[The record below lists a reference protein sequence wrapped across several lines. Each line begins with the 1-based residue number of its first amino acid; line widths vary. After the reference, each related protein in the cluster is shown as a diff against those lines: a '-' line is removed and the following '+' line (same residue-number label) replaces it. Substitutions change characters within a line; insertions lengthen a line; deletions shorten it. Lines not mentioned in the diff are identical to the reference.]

1 MNNTPILHT
10 RILLTLSQKL
20 LHHWP
25 IKIAFLQGN
34 DRVLTDEVREQIS
47 SARQEYQEELTRLKN
62 MTSYKNMNHFFGKF
76 DKLRGD
82 IDRRFNKRIT
92 YLQTNQNESPT
103 TPVESV
109 SHLIT
114 SQILYN
120 TPPTMLN

>member
-1 MNNTPILHT
+1 MNNTTILHT

-25 IKIAFLQGN
+25 IKIVFLQGN
-34 DRVLTDEVREQIS
+34 DRVLTDKVREQIS
-47 SARQEYQEELTRLKN
+47 SAGQECQEELTRLKN

-82 IDRRFNKRIT
+82 IDRRFNERIT

-103 TPVESV
+103 TPVESI

-120 TPPTMLN
+120 TLPTMLK